1 MELKSPER
9 LQKFKVVTAPASF
22 LENPEFL
29 NSICF
34 IAESVNGGLLE
45 ERPPPRR
52 LLTDNQYKALLD
64 EDRRQARLA
73 QRNLQTLAEGILGR
87 CFDRSNTSHQ
97 DQCVRGSKGQGTLF
111 NRSWTHR
118 F

>member
-22 LENPEFL
+22 LENPESL

-45 ERPPPRR
+45 ERPPPR
-52 LLTDNQYKALLD
+52 
-64 EDRRQARLA
+64 
-73 QRNLQTLAEGILGR
+73 
-87 CFDRSNTSHQ
+87 
-97 DQCVRGSKGQGTLF
+97 
-111 NRSWTHR
+111 
-118 F
+118 